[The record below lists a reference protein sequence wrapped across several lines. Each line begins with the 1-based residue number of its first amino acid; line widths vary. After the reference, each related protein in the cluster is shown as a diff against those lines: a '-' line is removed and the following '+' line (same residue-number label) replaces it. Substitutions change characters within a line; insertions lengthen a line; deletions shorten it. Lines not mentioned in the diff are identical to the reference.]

1 MVKVLPLLKKNSKY
15 SSINNCIFFDDSH
28 LEKIIHIDYSRL
40 CDLTNCK
47 FVLPDGFDVDSII
60 FYEEA
65 TLKEKRGNSYIS
77 ISDWNKPIVP
87 IPDSSGGKIVIPG
100 EDVLILLVERL
111 LFLVKMFLILLVE
124 RLLFLV
130 KMFQV

>member
-1 MVKVLPLLKKNSKY
+1 MLLKLELLELISLVVFFKNNGKGIAITKKNSKY

-65 TLKEKRGNSYIS
+65 TLKKKR
-77 ISDWNKPIVP
+77 
-87 IPDSSGGKIVIPG
+87 
-100 EDVLILLVERL
+100 
-111 LFLVKMFLILLVE
+111 
-124 RLLFLV
+124 
-130 KMFQV
+130 